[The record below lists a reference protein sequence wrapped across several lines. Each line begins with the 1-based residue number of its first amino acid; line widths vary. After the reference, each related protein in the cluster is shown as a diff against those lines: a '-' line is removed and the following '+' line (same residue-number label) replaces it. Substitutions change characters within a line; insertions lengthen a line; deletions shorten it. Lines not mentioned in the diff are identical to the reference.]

1 MAGIATRY
9 EIRRRI
15 HKRIRKKIAGTGD
28 RPRLA
33 VFRSNKH
40 IYAQVIDDQS
50 GVTLAYAASNE
61 EEAKKDLP
69 RGSNIEAAKTVGRL
83 IAERAKEKGL
93 AGVVFD
99 RGGYIFHGRIR
110 ALAESAREA
119 GLKF

>member
-61 EEAKKDLP
+61 DEAKKDLSS
-69 RGSNIEAAKTVGRL
+69 GSNIEAAKTVGRL
-83 IAERAKEKGL
+83 IAERAKKKGL

-99 RGGYIFHGRIR
+99 RSGYIFHGRVR

>member
-1 MAGIATRY
+1 MARPTRNQ
-9 EIRRRI
+9 IRNRI
-15 HKRIRKKIAGTGD
+15 HARIRKRLAGTVD

-40 IYAQVIDDQS
+40 IYAQLIDDAK
-50 GVTLAYAASNE
+50 GMTIAAAGSL
-61 EEAKKDLP
+61 EAETKKSS
-69 RGSNIEAAKTVGRL
+69 RGGGNVEAARMVGRL

-93 AGVVFD
+93 EMVVFD
-99 RGGYIFHGRIR
+99 RGGYIFHGRVR